1 MVQLFV
7 RLSSDPKEWSLV
19 ELQGQVETRDSIPLS
34 GMHIGNDSD
43 LGRSP
48 HLASYVVCLFS
59 LVVS

>member
-34 GMHIGNDSD
+34 GMHIGNEIGIGPIHFAS
-43 LGRSP
+43 
-48 HLASYVVCLFS
+48 LAKA
-59 LVVS
+59 